1 MTRVDFY
8 VLSPQASGNRYALA
22 CRLAEKAW
30 RQNHRVLIQVDS
42 REAAQHVNRLLWTF
56 RDGSFIPHGLLGEAD
71 PALNPVLVND
81 GDDPGDEHDVLINL
95 ARGVPAFFSRFE
107 RVAECVDSETEV
119 RAAGRERFRY
129 YRDRGYPLHTVEI
142 S

>member
-1 MTRVDFY
+1 VTRIDFY
-8 VLSPQASGNRYALA
+8 VLAPQASGNRYALA

-42 REAAQHVNRLLWTF
+42 RETAQHVNRLLWTF
-56 RDGSFIPHGLLGEAD
+56 REGSFIPHGLLGEAD
-71 PALNPVLVND
+71 PALNPVLISD
-81 GDDPGDEHDVLINL
+81 GQDPGDEHDVLINL
-95 ARGVPAFFSRFE
+95 AREVPGFFSRFA
-107 RVAECVDSETEV
+107 RVAECLDAEAEV

-129 YRDRGYPLHTVEI
+129 YRDRGYPLHTVDI